1 MKSEKLRSKTSSPS
15 IDSATSA
22 LKLNYDIIPI
32 SPRGRDAIQSRS
44 SIERAGI
51 SSFRRNVWLRVYCLG
66 GETYKPI
73 IPLFLR
79 SLAENRE
86 KKRKEADMRRN
97 GLNGTGKKSVFHDP
111 LSDVAEPHEVSIP
124 LVDVIPAEWERKSQ
138 LLLLLLLGKEEGV
151 SFRVKLSR
159 GINGNVAVATMI
171 GHLGEE
177 NIQWSFPG
185 DFLTEEKVGAIRRQE
200 DGEPRYSTKAVEQKV
215 RKETTELF
223 FHGGKRLRDV
233 NDKNE
238 IKSASFPSCGFVP
251 FDRYSDTPVFHCPR
265 WIGRRCDWQFKTN
278 AANRDIACTT
288 RGNQGRVIGGFMLHR
303 SARTRHDHLG
313 HAFSASSLSHLVR
326 SRRRIESGGGG
337 ILRHRRLPFPSPSLL
352 CCRRKRNTAQ
362 VLSGYEACSDSSRK
376 K

>member
-1 MKSEKLRSKTSSPS
+1 
-15 IDSATSA
+15 A
-22 LKLNYDIIPI
+22 LKLNYDITLI
-32 SPRGRDAIQSRS
+32 SP
-44 SIERAGI
+44 
-51 SSFRRNVWLRVYCLG
+51 
-66 GETYKPI
+66 
-73 IPLFLR
+73 FLR

-86 KKRKEADMRRN
+86 KKRNTDRRRN
-97 GLNGTGKKSVFHDP
+97 ELERTGKKSVFHDP

-124 LVDVIPAEWERKSQ
+124 LVVRYSRRTGKEIATLATR
-138 LLLLLLLGKEEGV
+138 KEEGV

-185 DFLTEEKVGAIRRQE
+185 DFLTEEKVGERSGDKKTASRGTLPRR
-200 DGEPRYSTKAVEQKV
+200 
-215 RKETTELF
+215 
-223 FHGGKRLRDV
+223 KRLRDV

-251 FDRYSDTPVFHCPR
+251 FDRYPDTPVSHCPR

-313 HAFSASSLSHLVR
+313 HAFSAFSHSHLVR
-326 SRRRIESGGGG
+326 TR
-337 ILRHRRLPFPSPSLL
+337 
-352 CCRRKRNTAQ
+352 CA
-362 VLSGYEACSDSSRK
+362 LSGYEACSDNGRK